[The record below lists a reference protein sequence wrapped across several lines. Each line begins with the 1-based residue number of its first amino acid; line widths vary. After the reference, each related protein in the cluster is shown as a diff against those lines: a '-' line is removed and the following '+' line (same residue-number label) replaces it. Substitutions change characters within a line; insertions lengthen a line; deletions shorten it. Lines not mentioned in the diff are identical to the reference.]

1 MFTKKGDTVLRCAFL
16 LYYLHLYWFS
26 WSTIKKI
33 NKSKRT
39 RKKSGKTNSLM
50 GKQLVLSI
58 ICRFFYFSIQS
69 NRQLP
74 ELRVKQLAK
83 RGTISNSHQ
92 IVIQTNNV
100 SLALLI
106 VHIFR
111 LVWPLFSF
119 IWCQFNINKR
129 VPDAQQDFGKLYNN
143 LRLQCQMTIIISQ
156 IFAKNYR
163 FDYCKFTWE

>member
-1 MFTKKGDTVLRCAFL
+1 MFTIKGDTVLRCAFFTVL
-16 LYYLHLYWFS
+16 FVFILVQL
-26 WSTIKKI
+26 IDNKKI

-39 RKKSGKTNSLM
+39 RKKRWQNQFIDGQTVGFINYLP
-50 GKQLVLSI
+50 L
-58 ICRFFYFSIQS
+58 FFKISIQS

-119 IWCQFNINKR
+119 I
-129 VPDAQQDFGKLYNN
+129 
-143 LRLQCQMTIIISQ
+143 
-156 IFAKNYR
+156 
-163 FDYCKFTWE
+163 